1 MTTRLPIV
9 LDELRVASPCHED
22 WDEMAGDER
31 VRFCGRCEKNVY
43 NLSSMSRADA
53 ETLVREKEGRLCV
66 RFFRRTDG
74 TLLTADCPDG
84 ARRKRLRQRMWAAV
98 SGWAASA
105 ALLAGIVSGRARADL
120 SLKDGKTTASQPKPT
135 AIQGGPAPVRV
146 EMKGQMVA
154 PAPKPA
160 PAPKKKY
167 EVVGELG

>member
-9 LDELRVASPCHED
+9 LDELRVASPCSAD

-31 VRFCGRCEKNVY
+31 ARFCGKCEKNVY

-53 ETLVREKEGRLCV
+53 ESLVREKEGRLCV

-74 TLLTADCPDG
+74 TMLTADCPEG
-84 ARRKRLRQRMWAAV
+84 VRRKRLRQRVWAAV

-120 SLKDGKTTASQPKPT
+120 SLKDGKPTASQPRPT
-135 AIQGGPAPVRV
+135 AIQGGPFPGR
-146 EMKGQMVA
+146 
-154 PAPKPA
+154 PP
-160 PAPKKKY
+160 
-167 EVVGELG
+167 